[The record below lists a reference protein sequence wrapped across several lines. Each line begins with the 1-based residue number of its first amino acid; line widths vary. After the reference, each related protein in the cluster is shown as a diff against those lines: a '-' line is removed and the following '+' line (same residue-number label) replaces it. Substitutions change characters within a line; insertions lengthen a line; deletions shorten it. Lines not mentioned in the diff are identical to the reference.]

1 MARLRRPLALL
12 ATLLVSGG
20 LAACGKHLDE
30 EARVVHVEME
40 GLYLPVGEM
49 KYQVQASRQL
59 NPSDRQDLRF
69 LTGIPPRDR
78 ELRSDQVWF
87 AVFLRVENESKR
99 PLPPS
104 GEIEIH
110 DTQDNVYE
118 PIDLEPSNA
127 FAYRTTIAIPP
138 GSVLPLPDTP
148 AFGTAAQGA
157 MLLFKLRV
165 QALDNRPLELIIE
178 NEHGPP
184 QTGIIDLDV

>member
-12 ATLLVSGG
+12 ATLLASGG

-30 EARVVHVEME
+30 KARVVHVEME

-59 NPSDRQDLRF
+59 NPSDKQDLPF
-69 LTGIPPRDR
+69 LSGIPVADR
-78 ELRSDQVWF
+78 ELQADQIWF
-87 AVFLRVENESKR
+87 AVFLQVENEAKR

-104 GEIEIH
+104 GKIEIH
-110 DTQDNVYE
+110 DTQDNVYA
-118 PIDLEPSNA
+118 PIELESTNR
-127 FAYRTTIAIPP
+127 FAYRTNVAIPP

-148 AFGTAAQGA
+148 AFETAAQGA
-157 MLLFKLRV
+157 LLLFKLKL
-165 QALDNRPLELIIE
+165 QAIDNRPLELLIE